1 MTRQSFQDSRHQDIS
16 GLHQTTSNKQN
27 SAFAM
32 QLRTFIGLLVLA
44 TALPYF
50 AVPLLN
56 LAPNVTTLA
65 ELLVFIEFAGGGAHV
80 AAGYYFFLEKKGRSI
95 LLAHWPRT
103 ILVPLCMAL
112 VYGIVFM
119 KGTPALKAAALL
131 FYFIWQTWHYQR
143 QNFGVSSFMMRA
155 AQQPPLTRKERLPMQ
170 MAVIAAILAL
180 VKLYNLGNGLMPS
193 PVVQA
198 IWLAATCL
206 QAIAI
211 LTALAVAFSIRRQQG
226 AARRS
231 TVMILGTLFF
241 LPSFLYANPINA
253 VLSYALAHGLQY
265 LVFMGYIGDRQER
278 RLSSW
283 ARLIVLTL
291 ALGGLLIVMQARNGQ
306 PVQEFVFGVYLSIIM
321 THFVMDGIIWRLRLA
336 PQRAYMGRIFSFV
349 FARTT

>member
-1 MTRQSFQDSRHQDIS
+1 
-16 GLHQTTSNKQN
+16 
-27 SAFAM
+27 M
-32 QLRTFIGLLVLA
+32 QLRNFIVLLMLA
-44 TALPYF
+44 SALPYV

-56 LAPNVTTLA
+56 LAPSVTTLA
-65 ELLVFIEFAGGGAHV
+65 ELLVLIEFAGGGAHV
-80 AAGYYFFLEKKGRSI
+80 AAGYYFFLEKECRSI

-112 VYGIVFM
+112 VYGMIFM

-155 AQQPPLTRKERLPMQ
+155 GQQPPLRSSERLPMQ

-180 VKLYNLGNGLMPS
+180 LKLYNLGTDLVQPS
-193 PVVQA
+193 VVHV
-198 IWLAATCL
+198 IWIAAACL

-211 LTALAVAFSIRRQQG
+211 VTALAVALSIRHQQG
-226 AARRS
+226 AARRI
-231 TVMILGTLFF
+231 TVIMLGTLFY
-241 LPSFLYANPINA
+241 LPSFLYTNPINA

-283 ARLIVLTL
+283 ARLIVLAL
-291 ALGGLLIVMQARNGQ
+291 ALGGLMIVMQARNGQ
-306 PVQEFVFGVYLSIIM
+306 PVREFVFGVYLSIVM
-321 THFVMDGIIWRLRLA
+321 THFVMDGIIWRLRHA
-336 PQRAYMGRIFSFV
+336 PQRAYMGRIFSFI
-349 FARTT
+349 FARPA